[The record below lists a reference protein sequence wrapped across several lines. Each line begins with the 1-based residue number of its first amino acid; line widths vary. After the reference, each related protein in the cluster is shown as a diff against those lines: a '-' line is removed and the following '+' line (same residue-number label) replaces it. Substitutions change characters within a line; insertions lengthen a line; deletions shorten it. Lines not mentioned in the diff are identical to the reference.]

1 MKKCIIP
8 YGTVAEMDNL
18 FLIYKIY
25 KQNKKSAVKH
35 AAASF
40 TVDFLFC
47 LYNFVNKNKKSAA
60 KHTAAYFTAN
70 FFILFIK
77 PIKKKRNQR

>member
-1 MKKCIIP
+1 
-8 YGTVAEMDNL
+8 MDNL

-47 LYNFVNKNKKSAA
+47 LYNFVNKIKNPRQN
-60 KHTAAYFTAN
+60 TRPPILPPIFYFVHKTH
-70 FFILFIK
+70 
-77 PIKKKRNQR
+77 

>member
-1 MKKCIIP
+1 MFTIARSNP
-8 YGTVAEMDNL
+8 ARTVAEMDNL

-40 TVDFLFC
+40 TADFLFC
-47 LYNFVNKNKKSAA
+47 LYNFVNKIKNLRQNKRPPISPPV
-60 KHTAAYFTAN
+60 TAVW
-70 FFILFIK
+70 
-77 PIKKKRNQR
+77 Q